1 MTAPADLRALAL
13 SLRAQ
18 GRLDEAIAVLDPL
31 MAQSPVRADILRIHA
46 ETRHAQALTLV
57 RAGRREVGVALLQR
71 VAKAPSSS
79 RT

>member
-31 MAQSPVRADILRIHA
+31 IDDPYAA
-46 ETRHAQALTLV
+46 TLV
-57 RAGRREVGVALLQR
+57 EAVGVPHFAVGVAWG
-71 VAKAPSSS
+71 VKDA
-79 RT
+79 